1 MVVLSR
7 SLWWPW
13 QVAAKLQL
21 KKRQKKE
28 EEQRLKL
35 ELKEIATR
43 RQFLAANAE
52 QALCARRPRGLA
64 VRLGGGEG
72 ACGAA
77 GGAGPGG
84 LEAAEGESH

>member
-1 MVVLSR
+1 MLIC
-7 SLWWPW
+7 
-13 QVAAKLQL
+13 QVAAKLQS

-52 QALCARRPRGLA
+52 QARHSLLYLVPI
-64 VRLGGGEG
+64 
-72 ACGAA
+72 
-77 GGAGPGG
+77 
-84 LEAAEGESH
+84 